1 MCLSDALVAALTFTR
16 LLDALVAALTFT
28 QQIMS
33 NMIVTVARLTRGTEK
48 PLNVRTGVLSSC
60 DLLLV
65 FRTPEENAKLGLVT
79 MVLSL
84 IFMNGNQMVD
94 CELLLV
100 GNTPNVSV

>member
-1 MCLSDALVAALTFTR
+1 MC
-16 LLDALVAALTFT
+16 LLDALVSALTST
-28 QQIMS
+28 QRICFRL
-33 NMIVTVARLTRGTEK
+33 VRLTKGTEK
-48 PLNVRTGVLSSC
+48 PLNVLTGVVSSC

-94 CELLLV
+94 CESLLA
-100 GNTPNVSV
+100 GNTLNMSV

>member
-1 MCLSDALVAALTFTR
+1 MCLSDALVAP
-16 LLDALVAALTFT
+16 LTFT

-84 IFMNGNQMVD
+84 IFMNGNQMTD